1 MSASFARW
9 WDDAAPCHQRSV
21 TDGTGRV
28 GLIPSGVRIPV
39 RTVPMVLCTYPLVG
53 LAAILGASRSGVLG
67 LGGIR
72 QRLSWGCPPRRDPP
86 CGDGQ
91 QHPSEQAGDRH
102 CGLGGELDH
111 RRRCH
116 PNVRLG
122 CWGARDA
129 VGVAF
134 PCPPRRPSHRA
145 SSGRRGGGLGLG
157 HGLPG
162 VRQRGAKPPIPRR
175 PTPELP
181 VEGMVM

>member
-28 GLIPSGVRIPV
+28 GLIRSGVRIPV

-102 CGLGGELDH
+102 RGLGGELDH

-116 PNVRLG
+116 PMCGWDAGVPVMPLG
-122 CWGARDA
+122 SRSPAHP
-129 VGVAF
+129 V
-134 PCPPRRPSHRA
+134 
-145 SSGRRGGGLGLG
+145 GRRTAHPLAGGVVASDWAMGSRGCG
-157 HGLPG
+157 NGAPGRRSRGVLPRNFRLR
-162 VRQRGAKPPIPRR
+162 VW
-175 PTPELP
+175 
-181 VEGMVM
+181 